1 MTLSCRVP
9 ISIGKHYKEEVL
21 CDVIDMDVCHILLGR
36 PWQFDNDITYRG
48 RDNVMMFTWGTH
60 KIAMAPILHFD
71 QNPKDKKSSFL
82 VMTQDEKELDK
93 AVKETNCLCPVV
105 IK

>member
-1 MTLSCRVP
+1 
-9 ISIGKHYKEEVL
+9 
-21 CDVIDMDVCHILLGR
+21 MDVCHILFGR
-36 PWQFDNDITYRG
+36 PWQFNNNITYQG

-60 KIAMAPILHFD
+60 KIAMALVLHFD
-71 QNPKDKKSSFL
+71 KTPKEKKSSFL
-82 VMTQDEKELDK
+82 VMTQDEKELDI